1 MQRSSGADGNSGS
14 VIYWLEANLTSI
26 YYFNSVSNVKDLIVI
41 AKHFGINR
49 GFLLVRLKSRKRK
62 FLILTNFVSLT
73 TTNVKK

>member
-1 MQRSSGADGNSGS
+1 MQMATQVVLSIGLRPILPAF
-14 VIYWLEANLTSI
+14 IILT
-26 YYFNSVSNVKDLIVI
+26 VSAMSKTIVI